1 MYILGLS
8 CFYHDSA
15 ACLVKDGKVIAAA
28 HEERFTRI
36 RHDENFPEQAVK
48 FCLDFAKITP
58 QDLTA
63 VAFYDKPFL
72 KFERLLE
79 TYLGTWPKGILSW
92 SKAMPVWLSKKLW
105 IKSLIQDKLEGYEGE
120 IYFPEHHLSHA
131 ASAFL
136 VSPFEKA
143 AILTIDGVG
152 EWATAAKGYGQ
163 GAKITLT
170 HQINFPDSL
179 GLLYSAF
186 TYYTGFKV
194 NSAEYKL
201 MGLAPYG
208 RPKYTQ
214 LIMDELIDLKPDGSF
229 KMNMKYFAYPY
240 GLTMTNSSF
249 HRLFGH
255 PPTSSGQK
263 PTDFEK
269 DIAASIQAVTDEI
282 MLRLTR
288 SLHQETKLENLC
300 LAGGVALNCVANGK
314 ILKDGKF
321 KNLFIQ
327 PAAGDAGGA
336 LGAAE
341 VVYYHLISKDS
352 PPRRVLG
359 GESLKDKTG
368 RWIFDTAFLGPEYS
382 NTEIQQ
388 LLDSY
393 KISYKKLTRSQIVKT
408 TAKLIEDQKVVGW
421 FQGRMEWGPRALGNR
436 SILAD
441 ARNPENQK
449 RVNLAIKF
457 RESFRPFA
465 PVVLEDKMDNWFD
478 ATWTDP
484 YMITICQ
491 VLAKGQSAFGGK
503 KRKILTTRDGSR
515 IPAVTHVDGSARI
528 QTVNRGQ
535 NPLYYDVINEFYKHT
550 GIPVLI
556 NTSFNR
562 RGEPIV
568 CTPDNALRCFLA
580 TNMDYLII
588 GSFLLNKKDMPEKLL
603 SAARAQ
609 TFTPD

>member
-15 ACLVKDGKVIAAA
+15 ACLIKDGKVIAAA

-36 RHDENFPEQAVK
+36 RHDENFPEQTVK

-58 QDLTA
+58 KDLTA

-136 VSPFEKA
+136 VSPFDKA

-152 EWATAAKGYGQ
+152 EWATAAKGYGE

-208 RPKYTQ
+208 QPKYAK
-214 LIMDELIDLKPDGSF
+214 LITDELIDIKLDGSF

-240 GLTMTNSSF
+240 GLRMTNSAF

-255 PPTSSGQK
+255 NPTLSGQK
-263 PTDFEK
+263 PADFEK
-269 DIAASIQAVTDEI
+269 NIAASIQAVTDEI

-288 SLHQETKLENLC
+288 SLYRETKLENLC
-300 LAGGVALNCVANGK
+300 LAGGVALNCVSNGK

-341 VVYYHLISKDS
+341 IVYYALKGLAL
-352 PPRRVLG
+352 PRQGQAL
-359 GESLKDKTG
+359 
-368 RWIFDTAFLGPEYS
+368 FNTAFLGPEYS
-382 NTEIQQ
+382 NAEIQQ
-388 LLDSY
+388 LLDEY
-393 KISYKKLTRSQIVKT
+393 KLKYKKLTRPQIVKT
-408 TAKLIEDQKVVGW
+408 TADLIENQKVVGW

-465 PVVLEDKMDNWFD
+465 PVVLEDKISEWFD

-484 YMITICQ
+484 YMITVCQ
-491 VLAKGQSAFGGK
+491 VRKKG
-503 KRKILTTRDGSR
+503 

-535 NPLYYDVINEFYKHT
+535 NQLYYDVINEFYRRT
-550 GIPVLI
+550 GVPVLI

-568 CTPDNALRCFLA
+568 CTPQNALDCFLG
-580 TNMDYLII
+580 TNMDNLAI
-588 GSFLLNKKDMPEKLL
+588 GSFILDKKDIPDKLIEKAGKQ
-603 SAARAQ
+603 SFQ
-609 TFTPD
+609 PD

>member
-15 ACLVKDGKVIAAA
+15 ACLVKDGKVLAAA

-36 RHDENFPEQAVK
+36 RHDENFPNQAVK
-48 FCLDFAKITP
+48 FCLDFAKVTP
-58 QDLTA
+58 KDLTA

-105 IKSLIQDKLEGYEGE
+105 IKSLIQDKLEGYGGE

-152 EWATAAKGYGQ
+152 EWATAAKGYGE
-163 GAKITLT
+163 GTKIILT

-208 RPKYTQ
+208 QPKYAK
-214 LIMDELIDLKPDGSF
+214 LIKDELIDINPDGSF
-229 KMNMKYFAYPY
+229 KMNLKYFAYPY
-240 GLTMTNSSF
+240 GLRMTNSAF
-249 HRLFGH
+249 HRLFGRS
-255 PPTSSGQK
+255 PTPSGQK

-288 SLHQETKLENLC
+288 NLHRETKLKNLC
-300 LAGGVALNCVANGK
+300 LAGGVALNCVSNGK

-341 VVYYHLISKDS
+341 VVYWQIQES
-352 PPRRVLG
+352 PDRRQ
-359 GESLKDKTG
+359 ETPDKKT
-368 RWIFDTAFLGPEYS
+368 RWTFDTAFLGPEYS
-382 NTEIQQ
+382 DAEIKK
-388 LLDSY
+388 LLDDCGVA
-393 KISYKKLTRSQIVKT
+393 YKKLTRQQIVKT
-408 TAKLIEDQKVVGW
+408 TANLIEDQKVVGW

-465 PVVLEDKMDNWFD
+465 PVVLEDKMSDWFD
-478 ATWTDP
+478 AAWTDP
-484 YMITICQ
+484 YMITVCQ
-491 VLAKGQSAFGGK
+491 VKRG
-503 KRKILTTRDGSR
+503 RKILTDRDNSR

-528 QTVNRGQ
+528 QTVNRSQ
-535 NPLYYDVINEFYKHT
+535 DPLYYDVINEFYRRT
-550 GIPVLI
+550 GVPVLI

-568 CTPDNALRCFLA
+568 CTPQNALQCFLG
-580 TNMDYLII
+580 TNMDYLVI
-588 GSFLLNKKDMPEKLL
+588 GSFLLNKQEMPEKLL
-603 SAARAQ
+603 AAARAE
-609 TFTPD
+609 TFIPD

>member
-1 MYILGLS
+1 
-8 CFYHDSA
+8 
-15 ACLVKDGKVIAAA
+15 
-28 HEERFTRI
+28 
-36 RHDENFPEQAVK
+36 
-48 FCLDFAKITP
+48 
-58 QDLTA
+58 LTA

-72 KFERLLE
+72 KFERLLT
-79 TYLGTWPKGILSW
+79 TYFETWPKGVFSW
-92 SKAMPVWLSKKLW
+92 AKAMPVWLSKKLW
-105 IKSLIQDKLEGYEGE
+105 IKSLIQEKLEGYNGK

-136 VSPFEKA
+136 VSPFQKA

-152 EWATAAKGYGQ
+152 EWATATKGIGN
-163 GAKITLT
+163 GTNITLT
-170 HQINFPDSL
+170 HQIDFPHSL

-194 NSAEYKL
+194 NSAEYKV

-208 RPKYTQ
+208 NPKYAK
-214 LIMDELIDLKPDGSF
+214 LILDNLINVKPDGSF

-240 GLTMTNSSF
+240 GLTMTNDSF
-249 HRLFGH
+249 YQLFGH
-255 PPTSSGQK
+255 PPATKGQK
-263 PTDFEK
+263 PAEFEM

-288 SLHQETKLENLC
+288 SLYQETKLTNLC
-300 LAGGVALNCVANGK
+300 MAGGVALNCVSNGK

-341 VVYYHLISKDS
+341 VVYYHLRAKGQGLRAKGNNQRKWTFDS
-352 PPRRVLG
+352 AL
-359 GESLKDKTG
+359 
-368 RWIFDTAFLGPEYS
+368 LGPEYS
-382 NTEIQQ
+382 DSEIKII
-388 LLDSY
+388 LD
-393 KISYKKLTRSQIVKT
+393 KNKLKYKKLSEKQLTET
-408 TAKLIEDQKVVGW
+408 TAKLIIDQKVIGW
-421 FQGRMEWGPRALGNR
+421 FQGRMEWGPRALGSR

-465 PVVLEDKMDNWFD
+465 PVVMEDKMKPWFD

-484 YMITICQ
+484 YMITVCQ
-491 VLAKGQSAFGGK
+491 VKSKG
-503 KRKILTTRDGSR
+503 KILSNRENSQ
-515 IPAVTHVDGSARI
+515 IPAITHLDGSARI
-528 QTVNRGQ
+528 QTVNRKQ
-535 NPLYYDVINEFYKHT
+535 NHLYYDVINEFYKKT
-550 GIPVLI
+550 GVPVLI

-568 CTPDNALRCFLA
+568 CTPENAIRCFFG
-580 TNMDYLII
+580 TNMDYLVI
-588 GSFLLNKKDMPEKLL
+588 GSFLLDKQKMPEKLL
-603 SAARAQ
+603 VEARAE

>member
-1 MYILGLS
+1 MSKYILGLS

-15 ACLVKDGKVIAAA
+15 AALIKDGEVVAAA

-36 RHDENFPEQAVK
+36 RHDEEFPINAVNY
-48 FCLDFAKITP
+48 CLKLEGTTP
-58 QDLTA
+58 KDLTA
-63 VAFYDKPFL
+63 VAFYDKPFI
-72 KFERLLE
+72 KFERLLT
-79 TYLGTWPKGILSW
+79 TYIETWPKGFLSW

-105 IKSLIQDKLEGYEGE
+105 IKSLIQDKLEGYDGE

-136 VSPFEKA
+136 VSPFDKA
-143 AILTIDGVG
+143 AILTVDGVG
-152 EWATAAKGYGQ
+152 EWATVAKGTGD

-170 HQINFPDSL
+170 HQINFPHSL

-208 RPKYTQ
+208 RPRYQK
-214 LIMDELIDLKPDGSF
+214 LILNELVDLKPDGSF
-229 KMNMKYFAYPY
+229 RLNMKYFAYPY
-240 GLTMTNSSF
+240 GLTMTNSAFNS
-249 HRLFGH
+249 LFGH
-255 PPTSSGQK
+255 PPTPTGQK
-263 PTDFEK
+263 PTDFEM

-288 SLHQETKLENLC
+288 SLYQETKLQNLC
-300 LAGGVALNCVANGK
+300 MAGGVALNCVSNGK

-321 KNLFIQ
+321 KQLFIQ

-336 LGAAE
+336 VGAAIITH
-341 VVYYHLISKDS
+341 YAIRDDSKGS
-352 PPRRVLG
+352 NLTSRR
-359 GESLKDKTG
+359 G
-368 RWIFDTAFLGPEYS
+368 RTLNGRDWVWQHCYLGPEYS
-382 NTEIQQ
+382 DGEIKSH
-388 LLDSY
+388 LDTLGVKY
-393 KISYKKLTRSQIVKT
+393 RKLSREKLVET
-408 TAKLIEDQKVVGW
+408 TAKLIENQKVIGW

-465 PVVLEDKMDNWFD
+465 PVVLADKIHQWFD
-478 ATWTDP
+478 ATWEDP
-484 YMITICQ
+484 YMITVCQ
-491 VLAKGQSAFGGK
+491 VKSKGKVLNNREGSA
-503 KRKILTTRDGSR
+503 

-528 QTVNRGQ
+528 QTIRRDQ
-535 NPLYYDVINEFYKHT
+535 NPLYYDLINAFYKRT
-550 GIPVLI
+550 KVPVII

-568 CTPDNALRCFLA
+568 CSPQDATDCFLA
-580 TNMDYLII
+580 TNMDHLVT
-588 GSFLLNKKDMPEKLL
+588 GSFLLDKEDMPQKLIDKAK
-603 SAARAQ
+603 SH
-609 TFTPD
+609 TFAPD

>member
-1 MYILGLS
+1 MYILGIS

-15 ACLVKDGKVIAAA
+15 ACLVKDGKVLAAA

-36 RHDENFPEQAVK
+36 RHDENFPKEAIK
-48 FCLDFAKITP
+48 FCLDFAKIAP
-58 QDLTA
+58 KDLTA

-79 TYLGTWPKGILSW
+79 TYLSTWPRGILSW

-105 IKSLIQDKLEGYEGE
+105 IKSLIQDKLEGYDGE

-136 VSPFEKA
+136 VSPFDNA

-152 EWATAAKGYGQ
+152 EWATATKGIGR
-163 GAKITLT
+163 GTDIILT

-194 NSAEYKL
+194 NSAEYKV

-208 RPKYTQ
+208 KPKYSKFI
-214 LIMDELIDLKPDGSF
+214 LDELIDVKPDGSF
-229 KMNMKYFAYPY
+229 KLNMKYFAYPY
-240 GLTMTNSSF
+240 GLRMTNSNF
-249 HRLFGH
+249 HHLFGAN
-255 PPTSSGQK
+255 PTPSGQK

-288 SLHQETKLENLC
+288 SLYQETKLKNLC
-300 LAGGVALNCVANGK
+300 MAGGVALNCVSNGK

-341 VVYYHLISKDS
+341 VVYYQLKSSIISPRGEAGHHPSSIKRDWTFDS
-352 PPRRVLG
+352 
-359 GESLKDKTG
+359 
-368 RWIFDTAFLGPEYS
+368 AFLGPEYS
-382 NTEIQQ
+382 VEEIEH
-388 LLDSY
+388 LLDKY
-393 KISYKKLTRSQIVKT
+393 KLKYKKLTRPQIVKT
-408 TAKLIEDQKVVGW
+408 TTNLIENQKVVGW

-457 RESFRPFA
+457 REGFRPFA
-465 PVVLEDKMDNWFD
+465 PVVMADKMKKWFD
-478 ATWTDP
+478 ATWEDP
-484 YMITICQ
+484 YMLTVCQ
-491 VLAKGQSAFGGK
+491 VKLPSG
-503 KRKILTTRDGSR
+503 KILDNRQESK

-528 QTVNRGQ
+528 QTIRREQ
-535 NPLYYDVINEFYKHT
+535 NSLYYDVISEFYRRT
-550 GIPVLI
+550 GVPAII

-568 CTPDNALRCFLA
+568 CTPQNALDCFLG
-580 TNMDYLII
+580 TNMDNLVI
-588 GSFLLNKKDMPEKLL
+588 GPFLLDKKDMPDRLIIE
-603 SAARAQ
+603 ARQQKFAS
-609 TFTPD
+609 D

>member
-15 ACLVKDGKVIAAA
+15 AALIKDGKVITAA

-36 RHDENFPEQAVK
+36 RHDENFPEKAVE
-48 FCLDFAKITP
+48 FCLNFANITP
-58 QDLTA
+58 KDLTA

-72 KFERLLE
+72 KFERLLT
-79 TYLGTWPKGILSW
+79 TYFETWPKGVFSW
-92 SKAMPVWLSKKLW
+92 AKAMPVWLSKKLW
-105 IKSLIQDKLEGYEGE
+105 IKSMIQEKLEGYNGK

-152 EWATAAKGYGQ
+152 EWATATKGIGD
-163 GAKITLT
+163 GINITLT
-170 HQINFPDSL
+170 HQIDFPHSL

-194 NSAEYKL
+194 NSAEYKV

-208 RPKYTQ
+208 KPIYVK
-214 LIMDELIDLKPDGSF
+214 LILDNLINVKPDGSF

-240 GLTMTNSSF
+240 GLTMTNNSF
-249 HRLFGH
+249 YQLFGH
-255 PPTSSGQK
+255 PPAAKGQK
-263 PTDFEK
+263 PAEFEM

-288 SLHQETKLENLC
+288 SLYQETKLTNLC
-300 LAGGVALNCVANGK
+300 MAGGVALNCVSNGK

-321 KNLFIQ
+321 KQLFIQ

-341 VVYYHLISKDS
+341 VVYYHLKSTINHQPSTIKRDWAFDS
-352 PPRRVLG
+352 AL
-359 GESLKDKTG
+359 
-368 RWIFDTAFLGPEYS
+368 LGPEYS
-382 NTEIQQ
+382 DTEIKT
-388 LLDSY
+388 LLDKY
-393 KISYKKLTRSQIVKT
+393 KLKYKKFSQKQLTET
-408 TAKLIEDQKVVGW
+408 TAKLIIDQKVVGW
-421 FQGRMEWGPRALGNR
+421 FQGRMEWGPRALGSR

-465 PVVLEDKMDNWFD
+465 PVVMEDKMDKWFD

-484 YMITICQ
+484 YMITVCQ
-491 VLAKGQSAFGGK
+491 VKNGNK
-503 KRKILTTRDGSR
+503 VLTTRDSSQ
-515 IPAVTHVDGSARI
+515 IPAVTHLDGSARI
-528 QTVNRGQ
+528 QTVSRKQ
-535 NPLYYDVINEFYKHT
+535 NPLYYDVINEFYKKT
-550 GIPVLI
+550 GVPVLI

-568 CTPDNALRCFLA
+568 CTPQNTLDCFLG
-580 TNMDYLII
+580 TNIDNLAI
-588 GSFLLNKKDMPEKLL
+588 GSFLLDKKDMPDKLIQEAKKQ
-603 SAARAQ
+603 S
-609 TFTPD
+609 FSPD

>member
-1 MYILGLS
+1 MYILGIS

-15 ACLVKDGKVIAAA
+15 AALLKDGEVIAAA

-36 RHDENFPEQAVK
+36 RHDENFPKNAVD
-48 FCLDFAKITP
+48 FCLGCAVGLSPK
-58 QDLTA
+58 DLAA
-63 VAFYDKPFL
+63 VSFYDKPLL

-79 TYLGTWPKGILSW
+79 TYLATWPKGVFSW

-105 IKSLIQDKLEGYEGE
+105 IKSLIQDELEGFRGE
-120 IYFPEHHLSHA
+120 MFFPEHHLSHA

-136 VSPFEKA
+136 VSPFKDA
-143 AILTIDGVG
+143 AILTMDGVG
-152 EWATAAKGYGQ
+152 EWATATKGVGHDTNIQ
-163 GAKITLT
+163 LT

-194 NSAEYKL
+194 NSAEYKV

-208 RPKYTQ
+208 SPKFAK
-214 LIMDELIDLKPDGSF
+214 LIMDELIDIKPDGSF
-229 KMNMKYFAYPY
+229 KMNMKYFAYQY
-240 GLTMTNSSF
+240 GLRMTNELF
-249 HRLFGH
+249 NQLFGKE
-255 PPTSSGQK
+255 PTPSGQK
-263 PTDFEK
+263 PTQFEM
-269 DIAASIQAVTDEI
+269 DIAASIQEVTDEI

-288 SLHQETKLENLC
+288 SLHEETHLDNLC
-300 LAGGVALNCVANGK
+300 MAGGVALNCVSNGK

-336 LGAAE
+336 VGAAE
-341 VVYYHLISKDS
+341 VAYYC
-352 PPRRVLG
+352 
-359 GESLKDKTG
+359 LKSNKKHQRDWK
-368 RWIFDTAFLGPEYS
+368 WQHCFLGPEYS
-382 NTEIQQ
+382 DSKVERFLKSKKLKYQKLPRQQ
-388 LLDSY
+388 LLQRIAQD
-393 KISYKKLTRSQIVKT
+393 IVK
-408 TAKLIEDQKVVGW
+408 QKVVGW

-465 PVVLEDKMDNWFD
+465 PVILADKMKDWFD
-478 ATWTDP
+478 ATWEDP
-484 YMITICQ
+484 YMLTVCQ
-491 VLAKGQSAFGGK
+491 VKSRGK
-503 KRKILTTRDGSR
+503 VLKSQVGSM
-515 IPAVTHVDGSARI
+515 IPAVTHLDGSARI
-528 QTVNRGQ
+528 QTIQRDQ
-535 NPLYYDVINEFYKHT
+535 NALYYDVINEFFKMT
-550 GIPVLI
+550 GVPVLI

-568 CTPDNALRCFLA
+568 CSPENALDCFLG
-580 TNMDYLII
+580 TNMDILAI
-588 GSFLLNKKDMPEKLL
+588 GPYVLDKKDMPDRLIDI
-603 SAARAQ
+603 ARKQ

>member
-15 ACLVKDGKVIAAA
+15 AALIKDGKVVAAA

-36 RHDENFPEQAVK
+36 RHDENFPREAVK
-48 FCLDFAKITP
+48 FCLNFAKITP
-58 QDLTA
+58 KDLTA

-72 KFERLLE
+72 KFERLLT
-79 TYLGTWPKGILSW
+79 TYFETWPKGIFSW
-92 SKAMPVWLSKKLW
+92 AKAMPVWLSKKLW
-105 IKSLIQDKLEGYEGE
+105 IKSLIQEKLEGYNGK

-152 EWATAAKGYGQ
+152 EWATAVKGVGV
-163 GAKITLT
+163 GTNITLT

-194 NSAEYKL
+194 NSAEYKV

-208 RPKYTQ
+208 KPKYAK
-214 LIMDELIDLKPDGSF
+214 LILDNLIDVKPDGSF
-229 KMNMKYFAYPY
+229 RMNMKYFAYPY
-240 GLTMTNSSF
+240 GLTMTNDSF
-249 HRLFGH
+249 YQLFGH
-255 PPTSSGQK
+255 LPAQKGQK
-263 PTDFEK
+263 PEEFEM

-288 SLHQETKLENLC
+288 SLYQETKLTNLC
-300 LAGGVALNCVANGK
+300 MAGGVALNCVSNGK

-321 KNLFIQ
+321 KQLFIQ

-341 VVYYHLISKDS
+341 IVYYA
-352 PPRRVLG
+352 
-359 GESLKDKTG
+359 LKGPTLRTQSRTLKPLKRD
-368 RWIFDTAFLGPEYS
+368 WIFDTALLGPEYS
-382 NTEIQQ
+382 DNEIKT
-388 LLDSY
+388 LLD
-393 KISYKKLTRSQIVKT
+393 KNKLKYKKLSRQQLVST

-421 FQGRMEWGPRALGNR
+421 FQGRMEWGPRALGSR

-465 PVVLEDKMDNWFD
+465 PVVLEDKMKPWFD

-484 YMITICQ
+484 YMITVCQ
-491 VLAKGQSAFGGK
+491 VKSKG
-503 KRKILTTRDGSR
+503 KILTGRKNSQ
-515 IPAVTHVDGSARI
+515 IPAVTHLDGSARI
-528 QTVNRGQ
+528 QTVNRKQ
-535 NPLYYDVINEFYKHT
+535 NPLYYDVINEFYKKT
-550 GIPVLI
+550 GVPVLI

-562 RGEPIV
+562 RGEPII
-568 CTPDNALRCFLA
+568 CTPQNALDCFLG
-580 TNMDYLII
+580 TNIDNLAI
-588 GSFLLNKKDMPEKLL
+588 GSFLLDKKDMPDKLI
-603 SAARAQ
+603 AEARQQ

>member
-1 MYILGLS
+1 MYILGIS

-15 ACLVKDGKVIAAA
+15 AALVKDGKVLAAA
-28 HEERFTRI
+28 HEERFTRV

-58 QDLTA
+58 KDLTA

-72 KFERLLE
+72 KFERLLT
-79 TYLGTWPKGILSW
+79 TYLSTWPKGILSW

-105 IKSLIQDKLEGYEGE
+105 IKSLILDKLDGYDGD

-136 VSPFEKA
+136 VSPFETA

-152 EWATAAKGYGQ
+152 EWATAAKGFGH
-163 GAKITLT
+163 GTKITLT

-208 RPKYTQ
+208 RPKYAK
-214 LIMDELIDLKPDGSF
+214 LITDELIDVKPDGSF
-229 KMNMKYFAYPY
+229 KMNMKYFCYPY
-240 GLTMTNSSF
+240 GLTMTNSAF

-255 PPTSSGQK
+255 NPTPPGQK
-263 PTDFEK
+263 PSDFEK

-282 MLRLTR
+282 MLRLSR
-288 SLHQETKLENLC
+288 SLYQETKLENLC
-300 LAGGVALNCVANGK
+300 LAGGVALNCVSNGK

-341 VVYYHLISKDS
+341 AVYYHLKSSVERRTLNADQRSAINVQRSTHNARDWVFDS
-352 PPRRVLG
+352 
-359 GESLKDKTG
+359 
-368 RWIFDTAFLGPEYS
+368 AFLGPEYS
-382 NTEIQQ
+382 DSEIQK
-388 LLDSY
+388 LLDKY
-393 KISYKKLTRSQIVKT
+393 KLKYQKLTRPQIVRT
-408 TAKLIEDQKVVGW
+408 TADLIENQKVVGW

-465 PVVLEDKMDNWFD
+465 PVVLEDKMDKWFD
-478 ATWTDP
+478 AHWTDP
-484 YMITICQ
+484 YMITVCQ
-491 VLAKGQSAFGGK
+491 V
-503 KRKILTTRDGSR
+503 KRGNKILKTRDGSQ

-528 QTVNRGQ
+528 QTVNRTQ
-535 NPLYYDVINEFYKHT
+535 NPLYYDVINEFYRRT
-550 GIPVLI
+550 GVPVLI

-568 CTPDNALRCFLA
+568 CTPENGLRCFLG
-580 TNMDYLII
+580 TNMDNLII
-588 GSFLLNKKDMPEKLL
+588 GSYLLDKEDMPHKLL
-603 SAARAQ
+603 DQCRAE

>member
-15 ACLVKDGKVIAAA
+15 TALIKDGKVIAAA

-36 RHDENFPEQAVK
+36 RHDENFPEKAVE
-48 FCLDFAKITP
+48 FCLNFAKITP
-58 QDLTA
+58 KDLTA

-72 KFERLLE
+72 KFERLLT
-79 TYLGTWPKGILSW
+79 TYFETWPKGIFSW
-92 SKAMPVWLSKKLW
+92 AKAMPVWLSKKLW
-105 IKSLIQDKLEGYEGE
+105 IKSLVQEKLEDYNGK

-136 VSPFEKA
+136 VSPFKKA

-152 EWATAAKGYGQ
+152 EWATAAKGFGD
-163 GAKITLT
+163 GTNITLT

-194 NSAEYKL
+194 NSAEYKV

-208 RPKYTQ
+208 KPKYAK
-214 LIMDELIDLKPDGSF
+214 LILDNLIDVKPDGSF

-240 GLTMTNSSF
+240 GLTMTNDSF
-249 HRLFGH
+249 YQLFNH
-255 PPTSSGQK
+255 PPAQKGQK
-263 PTDFEK
+263 PAEFEM

-288 SLHQETKLENLC
+288 SLYQETKLTNLC
-300 LAGGVALNCVANGK
+300 MAGGVALNCVSNGK

-341 VVYYHLISKDS
+341 VVYYGLNSKFEIRNSKLKRWAFDS
-352 PPRRVLG
+352 AL
-359 GESLKDKTG
+359 
-368 RWIFDTAFLGPEYS
+368 LGPEYS
-382 NTEIQQ
+382 DAEIKT
-388 LLDSY
+388 LLD
-393 KISYKKLTRSQIVKT
+393 KNKLKYKKLSQKQLTKT
-408 TAKLIEDQKVVGW
+408 TARLIIDQKVVGW
-421 FQGRMEWGPRALGNR
+421 FQGRMEWGPRALGSR

-465 PVVLEDKMDNWFD
+465 PVVLEDKMKPWFD

-484 YMITICQ
+484 YMITVCQ
-491 VLAKGQSAFGGK
+491 VKNGNK
-503 KRKILTTRDGSR
+503 
-515 IPAVTHVDGSARI
+515 IPAVTHLDGSARI
-528 QTVNRGQ
+528 QTVNRKQ
-535 NPLYYDVINEFYKHT
+535 NPLYYDVINEFYKKT
-550 GIPVLI
+550 GVPVLI

-568 CTPDNALRCFLA
+568 CTPQNALDCFLG
-580 TNMDYLII
+580 TNIDNLAI
-588 GSFLLNKKDMPEKLL
+588 GSFLLDKKDMPDKLIEEAKKQ
-603 SAARAQ
+603 S
-609 TFTPD
+609 FSPD

>member
-15 ACLVKDGKVIAAA
+15 ACLIKDGKVVAAA

-36 RHDENFPEQAVK
+36 RHDDDFPQEAVK

-58 QDLTA
+58 KDLTA

-152 EWATAAKGYGQ
+152 EWATAAKGIGQ
-163 GAKITLT
+163 GTKITLT

-208 RPKYTQ
+208 RPKYAN
-214 LIMDELIDLKPDGSF
+214 LIMDKLINVKRDGSF

-240 GLTMTNSSF
+240 GLKMTNSAF

-255 PPTSSGQK
+255 NPTPSGRK

-269 DIAASIQAVTDEI
+269 DVAASIQAVTDEI

-288 SLHQETKLENLC
+288 SLYQETKLENLC
-300 LAGGVALNCVANGK
+300 LAGGVALNCVSNGK

-341 VVYYHLISKDS
+341 IVYYANSTKRDWTFDS
-352 PPRRVLG
+352 
-359 GESLKDKTG
+359 
-368 RWIFDTAFLGPEYS
+368 AFLGPEYS
-382 NTEIQQ
+382 NAEIQQ
-388 LLDSY
+388 LLDKY
-393 KISYKKLTRSQIVKT
+393 KLKYQKLTHPQIVKT
-408 TAKLIEDQKVVGW
+408 TAGLIENQKVIGW

-465 PVVLEDKMDNWFD
+465 PVVLEDKMKDWFD
-478 ATWTDP
+478 ADWTDP
-484 YMITICQ
+484 YMITVCQ
-491 VLAKGQSAFGGK
+491 VKRG
-503 KRKILTTRDGSR
+503 RKILTDRDSSR

-528 QTVNRGQ
+528 QTVNRVQ
-535 NPLYYDVINEFYKHT
+535 NPLYYDVINEFYRRT
-550 GIPVLI
+550 GVPVLI

-568 CTPDNALRCFLA
+568 CAPQNALDCFLG
-580 TNMDYLII
+580 TNMDNLAI
-588 GSFLLNKKDMPEKLL
+588 GSFILDKKDIPDKLIEKAGKQ
-603 SAARAQ
+603 SFQ
-609 TFTPD
+609 PD

>member
-15 ACLVKDGKVIAAA
+15 AALIKDGKVIAAA

-36 RHDENFPEQAVK
+36 RHDENFPEEAVE
-48 FCLDFAKITP
+48 FCLNFAKIAP
-58 QDLTA
+58 KDLTA

-72 KFERLLE
+72 KFERLLT
-79 TYLGTWPKGILSW
+79 TYFETWPKGVFSW
-92 SKAMPVWLSKKLW
+92 AKAMPVWLSKKLW
-105 IKSLIQDKLEGYEGE
+105 IKSLIQEKLDGYSGK

-152 EWATAAKGYGQ
+152 EWATATKSIGDGTN
-163 GAKITLT
+163 ITLT
-170 HQINFPDSL
+170 HQIDFPHSL

-194 NSAEYKL
+194 NSAEYKV

-208 RPKYTQ
+208 KPIYAK
-214 LIMDELIDLKPDGSF
+214 LILDNLIDVKPDGSF

-240 GLTMTNSSF
+240 GLTMTNN
-249 HRLFGH
+249 LFCQLFNH
-255 PPTSSGQK
+255 QPAQKGQK
-263 PTDFEK
+263 PAEFEM

-288 SLHQETKLENLC
+288 SLYQETKLTNLC
-300 LAGGVALNCVANGK
+300 MAGGVALNCVSNGK

-321 KNLFIQ
+321 KSLFIQ

-341 VVYYHLISKDS
+341 AVYYGLNSEFRIQNSEFK
-352 PPRRVLG
+352 
-359 GESLKDKTG
+359 
-368 RWIFDTAFLGPEYS
+368 RWAFGSALLGPEYS
-382 NTEIQQ
+382 DTEIKI
-388 LLDSY
+388 LLD
-393 KISYKKLTRSQIVKT
+393 KNKLKYKKLSQKQLTKT
-408 TAKLIEDQKVVGW
+408 TASLISDQKVVGW
-421 FQGRMEWGPRALGNR
+421 FQGRMEWGPRALGAR

-465 PVVLEDKMDNWFD
+465 PVVMEDKMGNWFD

-484 YMITICQ
+484 YMITVCQ
-491 VLAKGQSAFGGK
+491 VKNGNK
-503 KRKILTTRDGSR
+503 VLTTRDNSQ
-515 IPAVTHVDGSARI
+515 IPAVTHLDGSARI
-528 QTVNRGQ
+528 QTVNRKQ
-535 NPLYYDVINEFYKHT
+535 NPLYYDVIHEFYKKT
-550 GIPVLI
+550 GVPVLI

-568 CTPDNALRCFLA
+568 CAPQNALDCFLG
-580 TNMDYLII
+580 TNIDNLAI
-588 GSFLLNKKDMPEKLL
+588 GSFLLDKKNMPENLINTAK
-603 SAARAQ
+603 AQ
-609 TFTPD
+609 IFAPD

>member
-15 ACLVKDGKVIAAA
+15 ACLIKDGKVVAAA

-36 RHDENFPEQAVK
+36 RHDDDFPQEAVK

-58 QDLTA
+58 KDLTA

-152 EWATAAKGYGQ
+152 EWATAAKGIGQ
-163 GAKITLT
+163 GTKITLT

-208 RPKYTQ
+208 QPKYAQ
-214 LIMDELIDLKPDGSF
+214 LIMDELIDIKSDGSF

-240 GLTMTNSSF
+240 GLTMTNDSF
-249 HRLFGH
+249 YQLFGH
-255 PPTSSGQK
+255 PPAQKGQK
-263 PTDFEK
+263 PAEFEM

-288 SLHQETKLENLC
+288 SLYKETKLTNLC
-300 LAGGVALNCVANGK
+300 MAGGVALNCVSNGK

-341 VVYYHLISKDS
+341 IVYYALKGLALPKRGQALSNIRNWAFDS
-352 PPRRVLG
+352 AL
-359 GESLKDKTG
+359 
-368 RWIFDTAFLGPEYS
+368 LGPEYS
-382 NTEIQQ
+382 DVEIKT
-388 LLDSY
+388 LLD
-393 KISYKKLTRSQIVKT
+393 KNKLKYKKLSGKQLTET

-421 FQGRMEWGPRALGNR
+421 FQGRMEWGPRALGSR

-465 PVVLEDKMDNWFD
+465 PVVLEDKMKPWFD

-484 YMITICQ
+484 YMITVCQ
-491 VLAKGQSAFGGK
+491 IKSKG
-503 KRKILTTRDGSR
+503 KI
-515 IPAVTHVDGSARI
+515 
-528 QTVNRGQ
+528 
-535 NPLYYDVINEFYKHT
+535 
-550 GIPVLI
+550 
-556 NTSFNR
+556 
-562 RGEPIV
+562 
-568 CTPDNALRCFLA
+568 
-580 TNMDYLII
+580 
-588 GSFLLNKKDMPEKLL
+588 
-603 SAARAQ
+603 
-609 TFTPD
+609 